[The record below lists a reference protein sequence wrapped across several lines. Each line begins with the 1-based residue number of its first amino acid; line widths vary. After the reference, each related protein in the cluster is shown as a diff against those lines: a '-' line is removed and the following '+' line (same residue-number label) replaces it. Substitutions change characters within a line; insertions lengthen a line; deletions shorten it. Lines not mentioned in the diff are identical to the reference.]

1 MKTEVFQIRLSAAD
15 KDKLKTLAEE
25 NEMTMSEWIVNQIR
39 INHKEKTTMK
49 FRYQI
54 TNRTILII
62 DEEQNYYHIVIDPQD
77 YHDYTAE
84 ENINDLKDKINDFF
98 NGKADAEC
106 MSALMIDILPLINS
120 ISK

>member
-1 MKTEVFQIRLSAAD
+1 MKTEVFQIRLSATD

-49 FRYQI
+49 FSYKI
-54 TNRTILII
+54 TNKTILII
-62 DEEQNYYHIVIDPQD
+62 DEEQNQYHIVIDPQD

-106 MSALMIDILPLINS
+106 MSTLMIDILPLINS